1 MARPD
6 RQRKAKKTPDP
17 NTRFN
22 PMTGRREP
30 IPQRPL
36 GKNPLD
42 VKQFPD
48 ALPTEI
54 ERDLRRNRPGLP
66 PLELPSDF
74 PEPGRG
80 MPPGFN
86 PSGDIRR
93 MQKQIDQ
100 VKLDRSLRSQ
110 LEAKKKA
117 GRKQTAMRAANT
129 RRQTRTFRDPS
140 NLQRFVDSRPTGPT
154 QTTQTTRQ
162 DKPQD
167 MDDTIVK
174 SGGQNYRY
182 DAEIDAFTPVNF
194 DPAKN
199 RFVFAGEDEAATAKA
214 QSASVEDSMKVAQR
228 AFDKQMG
235 ELRGLADQDQQFGD
249 MYQEL
254 QSEYMSILR
263 DQNLRPEER
272 NAALQ
277 DLFDRGSSTFEL
289 TSGFARA
296 AKEQEAMQK
305 QAEAKSKMDEDMQY
319 RHRRAL
325 EAKDAIRKKQEDARY
340 EDRKTRSK
348 FSQTSQEIDKA
359 YEAYKKPIEAKNNSL
374 GGLAFGEE
382 EVMSLEDFT
391 DAYYKRMHQDEE
403 VQDAIREIDGQMSI
417 IETEI
422 GQLKD
427 EDPLAYRNQLTEIY
441 GAGRQDAADAAFQDY
456 LNTREARIAGKTQQL
471 NALRATR
478 QQTLDR
484 RTVGEDLREME
495 MAATR
500 KQRAAEMELESR
512 EQQRRG
518 IGRAGFDEYQTGK
531 GTDVVGKTEFSMN
544 PLMGF
549 KKEGKGLFSQSR
561 SLTEDMRRG
570 ESEAQRN
577 LARVRALDRDDEGRV
592 LNTNSP
598 EYVSQQLGN
607 RVLLGQVRRLARASD
622 PKNFTDRAKYFGGGT
637 KEEQERNFKRAEV
650 KALKALEPL
659 ILKENPGID
668 PEGSE
673 FRKLRYERLQQLYDF
688 ERELGEQQA

>member
-1 MARPD
+1 MAK
-6 RQRKAKKTPDP
+6 QRKRKQNYAEEFRT
-17 NTRFN
+17 N
-22 PMTGRREP
+22 PMTGKRERVSGGINMP
-30 IPQRPL
+30 DPFGSTPQFIT
-36 GKNPLD
+36 GKGP
-42 VKQFPD
+42 
-48 ALPTEI
+48 A
-54 ERDLRRNRPGLP
+54 
-66 PLELPSDF
+66 
-74 PEPGRG
+74 
-80 MPPGFN
+80 GFD
-86 PSGDIRR
+86 PMGDIQRQ
-93 MQKQIDQ
+93 QKEVDKTKQ
-100 VKLDRSLRSQ
+100 DRDLRSQ
-110 LEAKKKA
+110 LESKRKR
-117 GRKQTAMRAANT
+117 GRKDSAMRTAMS
-129 RRQTRTFRDPS
+129 RRQSRTFTDPQAL
-140 NLQRFVDSRPTGPT
+140 NRFVQGQGTAQPSARG
-154 QTTQTTRQ
+154 QQQ
-162 DKPQD
+162 NQD
-167 MDDTIVK
+167 MDDTIVQRD
-174 SGGQNYRY
+174 GQYFRY
-182 DAEIDAFTPVNF
+182 DSEIDDFTPVQF

-199 RFVFAGEDEAATAKA
+199 RFEFAGGDPEDAAKA
-214 QSASVEDSMKVAQR
+214 QAASVEDSMKVAQKS
-228 AFDKQMG
+228 FDKQMG
-235 ELRGLADQDQQFGD
+235 ELRGLADTDQQFGE
-249 MYQEL
+249 MYQDL

-263 DQNLRPEER
+263 EPNLRPEER

-296 AKEQEAMQK
+296 QKDQEAMAK
-305 QAEAKSKMDEDMQY
+305 QTEAKSKMDEDMQY

-325 EAKDAIRKKQEDARY
+325 EAKDAIRKQQEDARY

-348 FSQTSQEIDKA
+348 FSETSQGIDKA
-359 YEAYKKPIEAKNNSL
+359 YENYKRPIEEKNSSL
-374 GGLAFGEE
+374 GALAFGEE

-403 VQDAIREIDGQMSI
+403 VQEAVREIDGQMSI

-427 EDPLAYRNQLTEIY
+427 EDPLAHRNQLTEIY
-441 GAGRQDAADAAFQDY
+441 GAGRQDEADIAFQDY

-471 NALRATR
+471 NALRASR
-478 QQTLDR
+478 QRTMDR
-484 RTVGEDLREME
+484 RTVGEELREQD

-518 IGRAGFDEYQTGK
+518 IGRAGFDEYQLGK

-544 PLMGF
+544 PRLGF
-549 KKEGKGLFSQSR
+549 KKEGEGLFSESR

-577 LARVRALDRDDEGRV
+577 LARVRALDRDSEGRV

-607 RVLLGQVRRLARASD
+607 RVLLGQIRRLARASD

-637 KEEQERNFKRAEV
+637 KKEQERNFKRAEIKAK
-650 KALKALEPL
+650 KALGPL

-668 PEGSE
+668 PDGQE
-673 FRKLRYERLQQLYDF
+673 FRNLRYERLQQLYDF